1 MKRLLTLAAS
11 LLTLVLTGCATN
23 VVKTD
28 LSKFE
33 AAKPRSILVVPATN
47 KSLDVD
53 APTYLLTTLTVP
65 LAEKGF
71 YVFPVHTAKTVL
83 EQEGLYEGEQIHNQ
97 PPEQLARLF
106 GADAVLY
113 VTINQWDAKYVVL
126 STTVTVDFDYRLV
139 SKDGTELWKANK
151 RMVYSP
157 QQQNT
162 GHPLANLIAAA
173 VTAAIERA
181 KPNYMPLA
189 QMANNDVFVWGPTAI
204 PNGPYAPKAQ

>member
-1 MKRLLTLAAS
+1 MKRIY
-11 LLTLVLTGCATN
+11 TLVTALVAVLLTGCASN
-23 VVKTD
+23 VVKQD
-28 LSKFE
+28 LSAFE

-47 KSLDVD
+47 KSVDVD
-53 APTYLLTTLTVP
+53 APAYLLTTLTVP

-71 YVFPVHTAKTVL
+71 YVFPIHTAKTVL

-97 PPEQLARLF
+97 PPAHLAQMF

-151 RMVYSP
+151 RMQYSP
-157 QQQNT
+157 QSQ
-162 GHPLANLIAAA
+162 GGLVGAMISAA
-173 VTAAIERA
+173 VARA
-181 KPNYMPLA
+181 MPNYMPLT
-189 QMANNDVFVWGPTAI
+189 QMANNDVFILGPTAI
-204 PNGPYAPKAQ
+204 PNGPYRTLQ